1 MMREDV
7 GEISLFM
14 MMFMLILIT
23 LSSYPRLSLYNLD
36 TDTATMTHI
45 QEILIVL

>member
-23 LSSYPRLSLYNLD
+23 LSSYPRLSFYNLD
-36 TDTATMTHI
+36 TDTAMTHI
-45 QEILIVL
+45 QGILIVL

>member
-23 LSSYPRLSLYNLD
+23 LSSYPRLSFYNLD
-36 TDTATMTHI
+36 TDTDTMTYI
-45 QEILIVL
+45 QGILIVP